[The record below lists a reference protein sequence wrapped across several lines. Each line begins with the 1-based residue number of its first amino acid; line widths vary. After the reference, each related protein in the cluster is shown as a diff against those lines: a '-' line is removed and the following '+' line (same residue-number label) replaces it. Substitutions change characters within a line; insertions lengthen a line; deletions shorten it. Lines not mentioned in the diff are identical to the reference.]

1 MIDDCP
7 ITGKHPYVSDFRQ
20 RVDISVSI
28 PTGQKN
34 SLPGIPCEAADRCA
48 LKARVCPKCGKVEL
62 YATSVSS
69 ADMRKRFQPNIKTG
83 IRSTGCR
90 FSYCSVRLQARFA

>member
-28 PTGQKN
+28 PTDQKN
-34 SLPGIPCEAADRCA
+34 SLPGVPCEAADRCA
-48 LKARVCPKCGKVEL
+48 LKARVCPKCGKIEL
-62 YATSVSS
+62 YSTSVSS
-69 ADMRKRFQPNIKTG
+69 ADMRWRFQPNIKTG

>member
-7 ITGKHPYVSDFRQ
+7 ITGKHPYVSDFIQ

-34 SLPGIPCEAADRCA
+34 SLPGIPCEAADRCE
-48 LKARVCPKCGKVEL
+48 LKARVCPKCGKVGL
-62 YATSVSS
+62 YADLSQQ
-69 ADMRKRFQPNIKTG
+69 R
-83 IRSTGCR
+83 
-90 FSYCSVRLQARFA
+90 